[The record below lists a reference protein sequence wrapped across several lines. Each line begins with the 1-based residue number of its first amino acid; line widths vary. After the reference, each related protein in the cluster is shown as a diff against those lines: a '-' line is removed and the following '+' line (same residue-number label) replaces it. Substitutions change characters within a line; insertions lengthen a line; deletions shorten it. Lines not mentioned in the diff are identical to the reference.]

1 MAHLHI
7 VQLIINGI
15 ESQIKNIEMKKLLCA
30 LFILPLLTYG
40 QSGLPDMSRIMVSTG
55 APAGSM
61 SVTGT
66 FITFSTSTTAESATQ
81 TLTLDGTLLTT
92 SIHVVP
98 DFPLV
103 VSTDNSTFTSGLF
116 VTLTGGRPTGRPVML
131 YFKVPSGSPV
141 TNATLNIVFT
151 SSPATPVTK
160 SAVVIVTSSA
170 SLSASPLTLNHT
182 SVSGVQGPSQFTTLS
197 GSGLGTNPAS
207 VPIPSNYVASLDNN
221 IFTSTSPLTI
231 TPSGGN
237 ISQQIFFAIASGAS
251 PGAHNATSVITDAG
265 ASVSNI
271 TLTLNGT
278 TSGGGLDTVAKFAP
292 SLSLAAIP
300 TWTPILG
307 NPHQGVITATDNRSG
322 SAITLASI
330 GTDINHWGPLSNT
343 TASNN
348 GGDTTAA
355 NPVPNKVAIGYWFT
369 EPAIQPWAGYN
380 ASLNNLSIS
389 GLTVGKHYTLIFF
402 ENRLGSA
409 VPQTHRYTQMYVV
422 DNVGVD
428 SITSV
433 GGIASP
439 GLDVKANR
447 TQVSFSGKTPN
458 SSGIIYLECSPP
470 VGGNSTNGY
479 LFGYVGPFI
488 IIQED

>member
-1 MAHLHI
+1 
-7 VQLIINGI
+7 
-15 ESQIKNIEMKKLLCA
+15 MKKLLFIA
-30 LFILPLLTYG
+30 LFIPSLIKA
-40 QSGLPDMSRIMVSTG
+40 QGLPDYSRMTMPSGSGPT
-55 APAGSM
+55 PAL

-66 FITFSTSTTAESATQ
+66 FTTFSTSTTANSGTQ
-81 TLTLDGTLLTT
+81 TLTLDGTTLTNSTHVIPDAPLL
-92 SIHVVP
+92 
-98 DFPLV
+98 
-103 VSTDNSTFTSGLF
+103 VSTDNSTFVTDLF
-116 VTLTGGRPTGRPVML
+116 VTTTGGRPTGRPVML
-131 YFKVPSGSPV
+131 YFRVPSGSTV
-141 TNATLNIVFT
+141 FNGTVNISFT

-160 SAVVIVTSSA
+160 SAAVIVTSSA
-170 SLSASPLTLNHT
+170 SLSANQLTLTLT
-182 SVSGVQGPSQFTTLS
+182 SVSGVQGASQSTTLS
-197 GSGLGTNPAS
+197 GSGLGTNAAS
-207 VPIPSNYVASLDNN
+207 VTIPSNYVASLDNN
-221 IFTSTSPLTI
+221 TFTSTSPITI

-237 ISQQIFFAIASGAS
+237 ISQQVFFALAAGATA
-251 PGAHNATSVITDAG
+251 GAHNTTSTISDAG
-265 ASVSNI
+265 AGVSNI
-271 TLTLNGT
+271 TITLNGT

-300 TWTPILG
+300 TWTSILG
-307 NPHQGVITATDNRSG
+307 NPHQGVISATDSRSG
-322 SAITLASI
+322 SPIVLASI

-389 GLTVGKHYTLIFF
+389 GLTAGKHYTLIFF

-422 DNVGVD
+422 DNAGVD

-447 TQVSFSGKTPN
+447 TQVFFTGKTPN